1 MDEHDAYFRMLRLL
15 RLLKL
20 DKYVPSITLIDDVV
34 RLKRQPL
41 LLAAG
46 ASLALWLLFSSL
58 LWLCEH
64 ADTANELDDPLP
76 SYGCIEDCTMADRLD
91 WRRRFCPPREQPR
104 GPDFSRSVGSARGAA
119 HPSTPS
125 STSLADYP

>member
-91 WRRRFCPPREQPR
+91 W
-104 GPDFSRSVGSARGAA
+104 GGGVSVLPENSQED
-119 HPSTPS
+119 P
-125 STSLADYP
+125 TSPGV